1 MKEIKGKIGTFRKDF
16 VERTKST
23 ARNVGS
29 KSIAVASFVWTPF
42 VKAFKWSRRNEVK
55 VMEHFMAITTLV
67 AALIC
72 AYDHRILAA
81 VAFAAMNYLWTM
93 ILGSLDDVVDL
104 GDADMATLEEFGE
117 LDEDEL
123 DEDYWLDDP
132 EPVPVDWDRIVE
144 KIESEVA

>member
-1 MKEIKGKIGTFRKDF
+1 
-16 VERTKST
+16 
-23 ARNVGS
+23 
-29 KSIAVASFVWTPF
+29 
-42 VKAFKWSRRNEVK
+42 
-55 VMEHFMAITTLV
+55 
-67 AALIC
+67 
-72 AYDHRILAA
+72 
-81 VAFAAMNYLWTM
+81 MNYLWTM

-132 EPVPVDWDRIVE
+132 EPVPVDWDRFVE

>member
-1 MKEIKGKIGTFRKDF
+1 MIKGKIGTFKNF

-29 KSIAVASFVWTPF
+29 KSISVASFVWTPF
-42 VKAFKWSRRNEVK
+42 VRAFKWSQKNEVEI
-55 VMEHFMAITTLV
+55 MDHFMAIVTLV

-72 AYDHRILAA
+72 AYDRRIFAA

-93 ILGSLDDVVDL
+93 ILSPLDDVVDL
-104 GDADMATLEEFGE
+104 GDADMTTLEEFGE
-117 LDEDEL
+117 LEEDEL
-123 DEDYWLDDP
+123 DEDYWLDDSK
-132 EPVPVDWDRIVE
+132 PVPVDWARFVE